1 MGNLNVG
8 RYGVMADAQPS
19 IAKEVEEKLCRRRA
33 AMYIAACGDLRELNH
48 AMLTVSDLKPLEM
61 QAN

>member
-1 MGNLNVG
+1 M
-8 RYGVMADAQPS
+8 MADAQPS